1 MSLWRTSV
9 TWLRHTLAWSTS
21 NESRHERIVGLTL
34 LIAAALLTFLGWTGG
49 TLLRLEDRTIRIPMP
64 FWLLVS
70 LWAVWLVALLTL
82 LARGSLKL
90 FGPVLFYDMV
100 RSARRSRYF
109 LLRGMYC
116 AILLLILFFVWMTV
130 SSHTAL
136 REQDLAARLAE
147 SFFEMFTITQLVAVM
162 LLTPAYVA
170 GAISEEKDRKTL
182 EFLLATDLRNREIVF
197 SKYLSRLAN
206 LMLFLLTGLPILSM
220 LQFLGGIDP
229 NLVMA
234 SFAFTMLTTIGLGGV
249 SILNSVIY
257 KRPRDSITITYL
269 FILGYL
275 GLTTALLQAAPP
287 STFLRG
293 APGLEW
299 GQEGLDFLYVGN
311 IFVLLAKI
319 YDAGSRG
326 ALAADLPGLLTDY
339 ALFFGGLALVSI
351 AWATVRLRNIALKQ
365 AFGKISRTLKA
376 RGRAAVTE
384 LPMLWKEL
392 HVEGSLKLNW
402 AAIILIGLM
411 VLATFANPFISF
423 VEYTVSFGWS
433 ARGQHNLGEEMNVWV
448 RIAGTGVACLTI
460 MGVAIRAANSISAE
474 RDRQTI
480 DSLLT
485 TPLGSTE
492 ILSAKF
498 LGSLCSVRLG
508 WVWLGMI
515 YIIALLTGGLHLFAF
530 PLVIVAW
537 FVFACAAAMIG
548 LWYSMVCRST
558 MRATVLTVLTCVGV
572 GIGHW
577 LIWLCCGPILF
588 LGGGAGGDGG
598 VYLAKFQA
606 GVTPPFV
613 MGVLA
618 FHGEELRHEF
628 GSREIAEFIAFS
640 LFGLFLWT
648 LASLFLWNGLLVP
661 KFRVLTGRDEELD
674 NEALPRWRS
683 TLGPA
688 GARDLAQ
695 PHAATGAPVTIA
707 EAIARAEGASGT
719 SE

>member
-9 TWLRHTLAWSTS
+9 TWLRHKLAWSTS
-21 NESRHERIVGLTL
+21 RESWHERTIGLVL
-34 LIAAALLTFLGWTGG
+34 FAAALLLAYLTWTGG
-49 TLLRLEDRTIRIPMP
+49 TILRLEHRTIRIPLS
-64 FWLLVS
+64 FS
-70 LWAVWLVALLTL
+70 LLLTL
-82 LARGSLKL
+82 WGLWLIVLLLLLGRGSIKM

-109 LLRGMYC
+109 ILRGTYC
-116 AILLLILFFVWMTV
+116 MILLLILFFVWMTTA
-130 SSHTAL
+130 SHQG
-136 REQDLAARLAE
+136 RDQDLAARLAE
-147 SFFEMFTITQLVAVM
+147 TFFEMFTITQLIAVM

-170 GAISEEKDRKTL
+170 GAISEEKDRQTL

-220 LQFLGGIDP
+220 LQFLGGVDP

-249 SILNSVIY
+249 SILNSAIY
-257 KRPRDSITITYL
+257 KRPRDSIAISYL
-269 FILGYL
+269 YILAYL
-275 GLTTALLQAAPP
+275 GLTTALLRAAPP
-287 STFLRG
+287 SMFLG
-293 APGLEW
+293 GSPPLPW
-299 GQEGLDFLYVGN
+299 QEALDFVYVGN

-319 YDAGSRG
+319 YEAGARG
-326 ALAADLPGLLTDY
+326 VLATELPGLLLEY
-339 ALFFGGLALVSI
+339 ALFYGGLAVVSI
-351 AWATVRLRNIALKQ
+351 AWATLRLRSIALKQ
-365 AFGKISRTLKA
+365 AFGKISRTLKS

-384 LPMLWKEL
+384 LPMLWKEI

-402 AAIILIGLM
+402 MAMILLGLM
-411 VLATFANPFISF
+411 VRATFANPF
-423 VEYTVSFGWS
+423 VALVGHTVVGNWS
-433 ARGQHNLGEEMNVWV
+433 APGSELSRDINVWV

-480 DSLLT
+480 DGLLT

-508 WVWLGMI
+508 WVWLGLI

-537 FVFACAAAMIG
+537 FVFACAAAMVG

-558 MRATVLTVLTCVGV
+558 MRATVLTVLTCVGLGV
-572 GIGHW
+572 GHW
-577 LIWLCCGPILF
+577 LIWLCCGPLLF
-588 LGGGAGGDGG
+588 LSGGGGGDGG
-598 VYLAKFQA
+598 VYLAKFQL

-628 GSREIAEFIAFS
+628 GSREMAEFIAFS

-648 LASLFLWNGLLVP
+648 LASLFFWNGLLVP
-661 KFRVLTGRDEELD
+661 RFRVLTGRDDELD
-674 NEALPRWRS
+674 SEALPRERPIPPS
-683 TLGPA
+683 LRLHEPA
-688 GARDLAQ
+688 AAVASALAQ
-695 PHAATGAPVTIA
+695 PVNVQ
-707 EAIARAEGASGT
+707 EAISPAGGPSDART
-719 SE
+719 